1 MKNFPQMLN
10 YLTTACV
17 ISISLTLCCSRSV
30 ERKVDNVGKKA
41 INLMQDTPIDCYR
54 KTLFQDYV
62 STGKKLQQKDIERMQ
77 SCSKYFPE
85 CKGYLGTLSATYFIN
100 ETVGGLMILFELLE
114 SERQECLGYYL
125 EIKNDIELKTEYFNV
140 SNTGQFQKIIY
151 VYLGVTYN
159 FRVVSIPDGESL
171 TLTTS
176 APSECQLQVI
186 GHISRRIQDEDNFF
200 KNCDLPS
207 YSARKGVAEKICK
220 QHPINVAKRWQT
232 TKHRLVQEKCKFV
245 LLPNNVVHKVQPYF
259 GK

>member
-1 MKNFPQMLN
+1 MKNLPQMSNFLI
-10 YLTTACV
+10 TACV

-30 ERKVDNVGKKA
+30 ERKINKVEKEA
-41 INLMQDTPIDCYR
+41 INLMQDIPNDCQR
-54 KTLFQDYV
+54 KTHFQDYV
-62 STGKKLQQKDIERMQ
+62 SKGKRLQQKDIERMQ
-77 SCSKYFPE
+77 NCSKYFPE

-100 ETVGGLMILFELLE
+100 ETVGGLMILLELLE

-125 EIKNDIELKTEYFNV
+125 EIKSDIELKTECFNV

-151 VYLGVTYN
+151 VYLGLTYN
-159 FRVVSIPDGESL
+159 FKVVSIPDGESL

-186 GHISRRIQDEDNFF
+186 EHISRRIQDEGNFF

-207 YSARKGVAEKICK
+207 YSARKNAAEKICK

-232 TKHRLVQEKCKFV
+232 TKHRLVQEKCEFV
-245 LLPNNVVHKVQPYF
+245 VLPNNVVQKVQPYF